1 MKNKILARITTTICF
16 IFLVLVISACGGGE
30 SSGKTISFYTWGNE
44 TEISIFKELVA
55 EFNNTNQDGITVKM
69 TPVPSEDYETKIDN
83 VLRGRNV
90 PDVIVAGDGEI
101 KPWIEE
107 GGIEPLDSY
116 VASSDVINLDK
127 MWADGVN
134 RYRYDINARKG
145 GQGQLYGIM
154 RDYSPSVLFY
164 NIDAMNA
171 VGITCISM
179 SKEESI
185 ATYGDGSAYF
195 THDGK
200 EYFNNQVALN
210 WVELLSLSQKLTS
223 HTKAPVRNDDSIT
236 EFGLYVIN
244 WFCFG
249 WSVGA
254 NCLEWV
260 PDSTLSTGGKY
271 EFTLFDETKN
281 YIVTEGN
288 TVTVNGNTYKEGEII
303 SYGDKTHLT
312 FADKELCLELPSSME
327 AMQYFVD
334 LSAKHY
340 VSPKPDV
347 TASSSDYS
355 LFSSQKCAM
364 LINTR
369 YAVGV
374 FRKTIDGSSRDSFN
388 WDVAPLP
395 VYEGGIAAGHS
406 GSEAYCI
413 TKKSRNK
420 EAAWKFIEFLSGP
433 VGQTAFA
440 EAGFTIPN
448 TMELANSETFLQS
461 DKNPK
466 NSQIFVDAAYY
477 QRTGDWGYLPSKA
490 WINIWAT
497 DLNDDVLGGKMS
509 LTILKNNTYQDTQ
522 DIIDKYYK

>member
-1 MKNKILARITTTICF
+1 MNKFLKSFTTILCVLCLT
-16 IFLVLVISACGGGE
+16 LVMISCGGTS

-44 TEISIFKELVA
+44 TEIAIFRTLVDQ
-55 EFNNTNQDGITVKM
+55 FNNTNEDGITVKM
-69 TPVPSEDYETKIDN
+69 TPVPSSDYETKIDN
-83 VLRGRNV
+83 VLKGRNV

-101 KPWIEE
+101 KPWIEQ

-116 VASSDVINLDK
+116 VESSSIINLDE
-127 MWADGVN
+127 MWSDGVN
-134 RYRYDINARKG
+134 RYRYDVTARKG
-145 GQGQLYGIM
+145 GQGELYGIM

-164 NIDAMNA
+164 NVDAFNA
-171 VGITCISM
+171 VGINCISM
-179 SKEESI
+179 SKEESL
-185 ATYGDGSAYF
+185 ATYGDDSAYF
-195 THDGK
+195 TYQGE

-210 WVELLSLSQKLTS
+210 WEELLTLSQRTTS
-223 HTKAPVRNDDSIT
+223 NTTAPTRNNESIT
-236 EFGLYVIN
+236 KYGLYVIN

-260 PDSTLSTGGKY
+260 PNTDLSTGGKY
-271 EFTLFDETKN
+271 EFTLFDEMKN
-281 YIVTEGN
+281 YIVKDGN
-288 TVTVNGNTYKEGEII
+288 SVTVNGNTYKAGEII
-303 SYGDKTHLT
+303 SYGDKIYLSES
-312 FADKELCLELPSSME
+312 DKASCTELPSSME

-334 LSAKHY
+334 FSVKHQ

-347 TASSSDYS
+347 TATSSDYS
-355 LFSSQKCAM
+355 LFSSQTCAM

-374 FRKTIDGSSRDSFN
+374 FRKTIDGSSRDKFN

-395 VYEGGIAAGHS
+395 VHEDGIAAGHS

-448 TMELANSETFLQS
+448 TMELSNSEVFLQS

-466 NSQIFVDAAYY
+466 NSQIFVDAAKY
-477 QRTGDWGYLPSKA
+477 QKTGDWGYLPSKA
-490 WINIWAT
+490 WINTWAT
-497 DLNDDVLGGKMS
+497 DLNDGVLGGGMS
-509 LTILKNNTYQDTQ
+509 LAQLKNSSYKQTQ

>member
-1 MKNKILARITTTICF
+1 MKNRILRGITT
-16 IFLVLVISACGGGE
+16 IFCALCLTFVLLSCKGG
-30 SSGKTISFYTWGNE
+30 SSNGKTISFYTWGNE
-44 TEISIFKELVA
+44 TEITIFRSLVE
-55 EFNNTNQDGITVKM
+55 EFNTTNTDGITVKM
-69 TPVPSEDYETKIDN
+69 TPVPSGDYEMKIDN

-107 GGIEPLDSY
+107 GGIEELDSY
-116 VASSDVINLDK
+116 VANSSVIDLSK
-127 MWADGVN
+127 MWVDGVN
-134 RYRYDINARKG
+134 RYRYDIASRKG
-145 GQGQLYGIM
+145 GEGKLYGIM

-164 NIDAMNA
+164 NIDAFEA
-171 VGITCISM
+171 VGINCISI
-179 SKEESI
+179 SQEESLTKYKD
-185 ATYGDGSAYF
+185 ASAYF
-195 THDGK
+195 TYEGE
-200 EYFNNQVALN
+200 EYFNNKVALN
-210 WVELLSLSQKLTS
+210 WVELLTLSQKLTS

-260 PDSTLSTGGKY
+260 PDSSLSTGGKY
-271 EFTLFDETKN
+271 EFTLFDQMKN
-281 YIVTEGN
+281 YIVKEGN
-288 TVTVNGNTYKEGEII
+288 TVTVIGNTYSEGSII
-303 SYGDKTHLT
+303 SYGDKVNLT
-312 FADKELCLELPSSME
+312 PADKELCLELPSSMD

-334 LSAKHY
+334 LSAKYH

-374 FRKTIDGSSRDSFN
+374 FRKTIDASSRDSFA

-448 TMELANSETFLQS
+448 TLELANSEVFLQS

-477 QRTGDWGYLPSKA
+477 QKTGDWGYLPSKA
-490 WINIWAT
+490 WINVWAT
-497 DLNDDVLGGKMS
+497 DLNDDVLGGEMS
-509 LTILKNNTYQDTQ
+509 LEALRDKTSKATQ

>member
-1 MKNKILARITTTICF
+1 MKKLLKGFTTVLCVLCLT
-16 IFLVLVISACGGGE
+16 LVMVSCGE
-30 SSGKTISFYTWGNE
+30 KSTSSKKISFFTWGNE
-44 TEISIFKELVA
+44 TEINIFRDLVK
-55 EFNNTNQDGITVKM
+55 EFNSTNQDGIEVVM
-69 TPVPSEDYETKIDN
+69 TPIPSGEYETKIDN

-101 KPWIEE
+101 KPWIEQ

-116 VASSDVINLDK
+116 VSSSSVINLDK
-127 MWADGVN
+127 MWPDGIN
-134 RYRYDINARKG
+134 RYRYDVQARKG
-145 GQGQLYGIM
+145 GEGQLYGIM

-164 NIDAMNA
+164 NINAFKA
-171 VGITCISM
+171 VGIECISM

-195 THDGK
+195 THGGK
-200 EYFNNQVALN
+200 EYFNNKVALN
-210 WVELLSLSQKLTS
+210 WEELLTLSQKLTRNPA
-223 HTKAPVRNDDSIT
+223 APVRNEDSIT
-236 EFGLYVIN
+236 KYGLYVIN

-260 PDSTLSTGGKY
+260 PNTQLTTGGKY
-271 EFTLFDETKN
+271 EFTLFDENKN
-281 YIVTEGN
+281 YIVNDGC
-288 TVTVNGNTYKEGEII
+288 TVTVKGNTYEAGQII
-303 SYGDKTHLT
+303 SYSDKKFLKDS
-312 FADKELCLELPSSME
+312 DKESCTILPSSME

-334 LSAKHY
+334 LSVEHG

-355 LFSSQKCAM
+355 LFSSKTCAM

-374 FRKTIDGSSRDSFN
+374 FRKTIDQASAKDKFD

-395 VYEGGIAAGHS
+395 AHENGIAAGHS

-490 WINIWAT
+490 WINTWAT
-497 DLNDDVLGGKMS
+497 DLNDDVLGGDMT
-509 LTILKNNTYQDTQ
+509 LATLKTKSYQETQ
-522 DIIDKYYK
+522 EIIDKYYK

>member
-1 MKNKILARITTTICF
+1 MNKILKSFTS
-16 IFLVLVISACGGGE
+16 VLCVLWLALSMISCD
-30 SSGKTISFYTWGNE
+30 SGDKSGTTISFYTWGNE
-44 TEISIFKELVA
+44 TEISIFRELVDQ
-55 EFNNTNQDGITVKM
+55 FNSTNEDDITVKM
-69 TPVPSEDYETKIDN
+69 TPIPSDSYEMKIDN
-83 VLRGRNV
+83 VLKGRNV

-116 VASSDVINLDK
+116 VSSSSVIDLNK
-127 MWADGVN
+127 MWEDGVN
-134 RYRYDINARKG
+134 RYRYDIQARKG

-164 NIDAMNA
+164 NIDAFEA
-171 VGITCISM
+171 VGVNCISM
-179 SKEESI
+179 SKEQALI
-185 ATYGDGSAYF
+185 TYGDDSAYF
-195 THDGK
+195 THNGK

-210 WVELLSLSQKLTS
+210 WVELLTLSQKLTS
-223 HTKAPVRNDDSIT
+223 HSKAPVRNDDSIT

-260 PDSTLSTGGKY
+260 PDSSLSTGGKY

-281 YIVTEGN
+281 YIVKEGN
-288 TVTVNGNTYKEGEII
+288 TITVNGTTYNAGEIV
-303 SYGDKTHLT
+303 SYGDKPSLT
-312 FADKELCLELPSSME
+312 AADKELCLELPSSME

-334 LSAKHY
+334 LSAKHF

-374 FRKTIDGSSRDSFN
+374 FRKTIDASSRDSFR

-395 VYEGGIAAGHS
+395 VHEDGIAAGHS

-420 EAAWKFIEFLSGP
+420 EAAWKFVEFLAGP
-433 VGQTAFA
+433 VGQQEFA

-448 TMELANSETFLQS
+448 TMEMANSETFLQS
-461 DKNPK
+461 GKNPA

-490 WINIWAT
+490 WINTWAT
-497 DLNDDVLGGKMS
+497 DLNDDVLGGQMS
-509 LTILKNNTYQDTQ
+509 LQELKTNTYQDTQ
-522 DIIDKYYK
+522 DIIDRYYK

>member
-1 MKNKILARITTTICF
+1 MRNKILKGITS
-16 IFLVLVISACGGGE
+16 IFCILCLTLVLFACDEEE
-30 SSGKTISFYTWGNE
+30 SSGKTIGFYTWGNE
-44 TEISIFKELVA
+44 TEIEIFRSLV
-55 EFNNTNQDGITVKM
+55 EQFNTTNEDGITVRM
-69 TPVPSEDYETKIDN
+69 TPVPSGEYETKIDN

-101 KPWIEE
+101 KPWIEQ

-116 VASSDVINLDK
+116 LASSNVISLDK
-127 MWADGVN
+127 MWADGIN
-134 RYRYDINARKG
+134 RYRYDVTARKG
-145 GQGQLYGIM
+145 GQGELYGIM

-185 ATYGDGSAYF
+185 AQYGDGRAYF
-195 THDGK
+195 TFEGK
-200 EYFNNQVALN
+200 EYFNNKVALN
-210 WVELLSLSQKLTS
+210 WDELLTLSQKMTS
-223 HTKAPVRNDDSIT
+223 NTKAPVRNDHAIT
-236 EFGLYVIN
+236 QYGLYVIN

-260 PDSTLSTGGKY
+260 PDTSLSTGGKY
-271 EFTLFDETKN
+271 EFTLFDEMKN
-281 YIVTEGN
+281 YIVKDGN
-288 TVTVNGNTYKEGEII
+288 TVTVNGTTYNEGQII
-303 SYGDKTHLT
+303 SYGDKVALT
-312 FADKELCLELPSSME
+312 AADKDLCRELPSSME

-347 TASSSDYS
+347 TASSSEYS

-364 LINTR
+364 IINTR

-374 FRKTIDGSSRDSFN
+374 FRKTIDASSRDSFN

-420 EAAWKFIEFLSGP
+420 AEAWKFIEFLSGP
-433 VGQTAFA
+433 VGQSAFA

-490 WINIWAT
+490 WINTWAT
-497 DLNDDVLGGKMS
+497 DLNDGVLGGRMT
-509 LTILKNNTYQDTQ
+509 LLELKNKSSRETQ